1 MAAAPR
7 KIRLD
12 GSLHPDFQNVS
23 NLFEGILERQAGG
36 AALAVYHHGECVVDL
51 WGGDLDSHGT
61 PWKRDTM
68 ATSFSTTKG
77 VTSTLI
83 HIMADR
89 GLINYDAK
97 VAEYWP
103 EFAQCGKDS
112 ITVRQVLTHQ
122 AGLYHIRQMIDDAAR
137 MNDWDH
143 MVAAIE
149 RAEPAHIPGDRT
161 GYHGLTYGF
170 LAGEILQRVTGKR
183 FSDLVQSEIVE
194 PLGLDGMYIGAPE
207 SELHRAAELIWSKP
221 SKAVQ
226 GMRDGAVPSWL
237 EDAGA
242 KASSLVSHGLGT
254 IGFDLDIG
262 SMMDALAP
270 RKIAQFEF
278 DGAETMKASIPAAN
292 GLFTARSLARMY
304 GALARGGEI
313 DGTRLL
319 SRKALRRAI
328 EPQAEA
334 EGRSVLPI
342 DMGWRLGYHSVPT
355 TQGIPKKAFGHFGFG
370 GSGAWADPTRELSVA
385 LTVNCGTGTPFGDLR
400 IVRLGG
406 AALATARKRDGKY
419 VSPVA
424 RGVEEQ
430 WNKTLSWFDRSNL
443 SSSY

>member
-12 GSLHPDFQNVS
+12 GSLHPDFQNVA

-36 AALAVYHHGECVVDL
+36 SALAVYHHGECVVDL

-137 MNDWDH
+137 MNDWEH

-183 FSDLVQSEIVE
+183 FSELVQNEIAE

-207 SELHRAAELIWSKP
+207 SELHRAAEVIWSRP

-262 SMMDALAP
+262 SIMDALAP
-270 RKIAQFEF
+270 PKIAQFEF

-319 SRKALRRAI
+319 SRTALRRAI

>member
-12 GSLHPDFQNVS
+12 GSLHPDFQNVA

-36 AALAVYHHGECVVDL
+36 SALAVYHHGECVVDL

-161 GYHGLTYGF
+161 GYHGFTYGF

-207 SELHRAAELIWSKP
+207 S
-221 SKAVQ
+221 
-226 GMRDGAVPSWL
+226 
-237 EDAGA
+237 
-242 KASSLVSHGLGT
+242 
-254 IGFDLDIG
+254 
-262 SMMDALAP
+262 
-270 RKIAQFEF
+270 
-278 DGAETMKASIPAAN
+278 
-292 GLFTARSLARMY
+292 
-304 GALARGGEI
+304 
-313 DGTRLL
+313 
-319 SRKALRRAI
+319 
-328 EPQAEA
+328 
-334 EGRSVLPI
+334 
-342 DMGWRLGYHSVPT
+342 
-355 TQGIPKKAFGHFGFG
+355 
-370 GSGAWADPTRELSVA
+370 
-385 LTVNCGTGTPFGDLR
+385 
-400 IVRLGG
+400 
-406 AALATARKRDGKY
+406 
-419 VSPVA
+419 
-424 RGVEEQ
+424 
-430 WNKTLSWFDRSNL
+430 
-443 SSSY
+443 